1 MSVSYDAGRVV
12 EGSGW
17 IALHKNE
24 NHFIS
29 SEWAKRALL
38 ENANIR
44 FDCYPDPFSAAIRE
58 ELAKLY
64 GVDSSNIYVGNGSD
78 GVLADILA
86 FLRLRFEQINLPD
99 VGYKVY
105 DILAARFDYGVRR
118 YRSILDEKDA
128 SPLAGLSVIDSPNAI
143 TGATVQASVYA
154 QIADEPANFVIW
166 DNCYGDFEDR
176 RLQIPDDLSNIAI
189 VRSFSKYYGLAGL
202 RIGYCIASPEL
213 VSRLNQVKDVYNVNG
228 VAQAIAIRAL
238 TDPNEFEA
246 SATRMLQ
253 VRGQLQN
260 LLSHHGFDVVEPHG
274 NFIFTSH
281 PKITGASLQK
291 HFEDFNILVRR
302 FGYPEIDNWL
312 RITVPNERDIGRLEA
327 ALQSSAAAVKCAQ
340 LSG

>member
-29 SEWAKRALL
+29 PTWAERALRAS
-38 ENANIR
+38 ANIR
-44 FDCYPDPFSAAIRE
+44 FDCYPDPFSATIRE

-86 FLRLRFEQINLPD
+86 LLRLRFERVNLPD

-105 DILAARFDYGVRR
+105 DILAARYNYGVRR
-118 YRSILDEKDA
+118 YRSILNEKDTG
-128 SPLAGLSVIDSPNAI
+128 LLVGLSVIDSPNAI
-143 TGATVQASVYA
+143 TGATVPASVYEN
-154 QIADEPANFVIW
+154 IAGASANFVIW

-176 RLQIPDDLSNIAI
+176 RLQIPDDMSNMAI

-202 RIGYCIASPEL
+202 RIGYCIGSPEL
-213 VSRLNQVKDVYNVNG
+213 VSSLNQIKDVYNVNG
-228 VAQAIAIRAL
+228 VAQAMAIQAL
-238 TDPNEFEA
+238 TDANEFEA
-246 SATRMLQ
+246 SAARMLQ
-253 VRGQLQN
+253 VRKHLQN
-260 LLSHHGFDVVEPHG
+260 LLSRYGFDVVEPHG

-281 PKITGASLQK
+281 PKITGSSLQK
-291 HFEDFNILVRR
+291 HFEHFNVLVRR
-302 FGYPEIDNWL
+302 FGYPETENWL
-312 RITVPNERDIGRLEA
+312 RITVPSEAHMERLAEA
-327 ALQSSAAAVKCAQ
+327 IQSSAAYAEWAQ
-340 LSG
+340 LSS

>member
-12 EGSGW
+12 EGTGW

-29 SEWAKRALL
+29 PTWAERALL

-44 FDCYPDPFSAAIRE
+44 FDCYPDPFSSGIRE

-86 FLRLRFEQINLPD
+86 LLRLRFERINLPD

-105 DILAARFDYGVRR
+105 DILAARFNYGVRR
-118 YRSILDEKDA
+118 YRNIVGEKEA
-128 SPLAGLSVIDSPNAI
+128 SSLSGLSVIDSPNAI
-143 TGATVQASVYA
+143 TGAIVPASLYKN
-154 QIADEPANFVIW
+154 IADASANFVIW
-166 DNCYGDFEDR
+166 DNCYGDFENR
-176 RLQIPDDLSNIAI
+176 RLQIPNDMSNMAI

-213 VSRLNQVKDVYNVNG
+213 VSSLNQIKDVYNVNG
-228 VAQAIAIRAL
+228 VAQAVAIRAL
-238 TDPNEFEA
+238 TNPNEFEA
-246 SATRMLQ
+246 SAARMLQ
-253 VRGQLQN
+253 VRKQLQN
-260 LLSHHGFDVVEPHG
+260 LLSRYGFDFVEPHG

-302 FGYPEIDNWL
+302 FDYPETENWL
-312 RITVPNERDIGRLEA
+312 RITVPSEAHIERLADA
-327 ALQSSAAAVKCAQ
+327 VQSSTAAAECAQ